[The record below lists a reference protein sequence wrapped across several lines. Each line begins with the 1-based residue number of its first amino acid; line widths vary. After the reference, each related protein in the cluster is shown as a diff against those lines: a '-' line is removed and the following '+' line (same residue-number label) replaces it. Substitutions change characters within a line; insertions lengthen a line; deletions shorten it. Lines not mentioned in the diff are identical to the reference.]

1 MHKRVRELYGMSEF
15 TDVYALNLSL
25 KHELTR

>member
-15 TDVYALNLSL
+15 TDVYAFLSL